1 VQLYFAIL
9 VANLFYFLFFP
20 PLFIVFSV
28 TKRCIN
34 GQSFLVKC
42 FVTGFTMRFVT
53 GFTKQK
59 SKTDVE
65 IHSLTMWRPCMWHFL
80 IGTSSILSLCI
91 NCSLLRL
98 PRCNK
103 SRGMYTLHSTGM
115 RNQGRNAGFH
125 VERTLPG
132 IVSFRY
138 LLISVF
144 LFLFSLLSQTTT
156 RYNKQTAYSSLPKKQ
171 KKEVLIYIQEVK
183 TPFVLVIS

>member
-1 VQLYFAIL
+1 V
-9 VANLFYFLFFP
+9 FF
-20 PLFIVFSV
+20 
-28 TKRCIN
+28 
-34 GQSFLVKC
+34 GEC
-42 FVTGFTMRFVT
+42 FVTGFTMSFVT

-59 SKTDVE
+59 SKSDVE

-98 PRCNK
+98 PCCNK

-171 KKEVLIYIQEVK
+171 KKRSLDIY
-183 TPFVLVIS
+183 TRS